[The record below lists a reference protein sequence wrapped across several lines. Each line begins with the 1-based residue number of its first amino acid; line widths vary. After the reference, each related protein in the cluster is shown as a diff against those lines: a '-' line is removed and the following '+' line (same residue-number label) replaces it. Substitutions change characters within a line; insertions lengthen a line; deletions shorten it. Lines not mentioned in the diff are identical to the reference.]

1 MVRTVVPEGSPP
13 PVCWANSH
21 HEKVRGRTAV
31 PRSGPPQATVAEAV
45 TRVESWPMTGANQC
59 WTGSLPLTVTRVG
72 LDASTG
78 GAAVAPSLLAV
89 TIAAAVAAM
98 FPQAPRAQSAAT
110 ASAAASAATW

>member
-13 PVCWANSH
+13 PVCWVNSH
-21 HEKVRGRTAV
+21 QEKVRGKTAV
-31 PRSGPPQATVAEAV
+31 PRSGPPQATVADAV

-59 WTGSLPLTVTRVG
+59 WTGSLPFTVTRVG

-78 GAAVAPSLLAV
+78 GAAPAPVLLAA

-98 FPQAPRAQSAAT
+98 SPQLPRAQSWAT
-110 ASAAASAATW
+110 ARAA